1 MQNDCWLPWQQRA
14 SNPGP
19 SKVMVAVRACV
30 RACRRILG
38 ACGCGRS
45 RANHTF
51 TNWQTASAVP
61 SIASGFHSALPFS
74 PKCVAL
80 PRLEPDCRMHEH
92 MPSQDVLVLSA
103 SASRLRLQLESA
115 TKTISMVQFSPDSES
130 LAVVLYNEMQV
141 KSFP

>member
-1 MQNDCWLPWQQRA
+1 
-14 SNPGP
+14 
-19 SKVMVAVRACV
+19 
-30 RACRRILG
+30 
-38 ACGCGRS
+38 
-45 RANHTF
+45 
-51 TNWQTASAVP
+51 
-61 SIASGFHSALPFS
+61 
-74 PKCVAL
+74 
-80 PRLEPDCRMHEH
+80 